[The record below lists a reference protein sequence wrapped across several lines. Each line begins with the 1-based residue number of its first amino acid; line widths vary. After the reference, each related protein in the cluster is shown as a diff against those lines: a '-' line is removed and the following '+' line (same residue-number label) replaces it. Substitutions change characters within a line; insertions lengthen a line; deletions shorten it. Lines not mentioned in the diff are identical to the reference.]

1 MKVLHIIRKL
11 SMKLIR
17 LKSIFLLF
25 GTIGFVLASASIIY
39 LIEPVTFKERW
50 FNAFYWVMTTIATVG
65 YGDFYPT
72 TVPGKAFAMFLYVFG
87 IGLLSLVIGKIID
100 YFVEIHR
107 KREAGLLK
115 YQGNQHIILINWSK
129 KAKLAAEEILST
141 DEDIEIVI
149 VDDSDKHPFDH
160 PKVFF
165 VSGDP
170 TSVDTLENASV
181 HKARAAIIFSDS
193 RIDDTSLVDGKSL
206 LIASSIEKH
215 APEVHTTVE
224 IVLEKHIQNF
234 RHVKVNEFVLSY
246 DAVSRLAVR
255 AALHEGNIEI
265 FTQLLSRQDGDDMFA
280 IKADAAW
287 KTYGDAFQALL
298 LKGATLIADGSDMG
312 INRKLNAAIPAD
324 ARLYVIADKETI
336 TALRQEGR

>member
-1 MKVLHIIRKL
+1 MYIIRKL
-11 SMKLIR
+11 SLKLLR
-17 LKSIFLLF
+17 LKNVFLLF
-25 GTIGFVLASASIIY
+25 GTVGFVLLSASIIY
-39 LIEPVTFKERW
+39 LIEPATFKERW
-50 FNAFYWVMTTIATVG
+50 FNALYWVMTTIATVG

-72 TVPGKAFAMFLYVFG
+72 TVAGKIFAIFLFVFG

-129 KAKLAAEEILST
+129 KTKLAVEEILST
-141 DEDIEIVI
+141 DEDMEIVI
-149 VDDSDKHPFDH
+149 IDESDKHPFDH
-160 PKVFF
+160 PKVHF

-170 TSVDTLENASV
+170 TSVETLENASI
-181 HKARAAIIFSDS
+181 HQARAAIIFSDS
-193 RIDDTSLVDGKSL
+193 RIDDSSLVDGKSL

-234 RHVKVNEFVLSY
+234 RHVRVNEFVLSY

-255 AALHEGNIEI
+255 AALHEGNIDI
-265 FTQLLSRQDGDDMFA
+265 YTQLLSRQDGQDMFA
-280 IKADAAW
+280 ITADQAW
-287 KTYGDAFQALL
+287 KTYGNAFQALL

-312 INRKLNAAIPAD
+312 INRRLNDLIPPD
-324 ARLYVIADKETI
+324 AKLYVIADKQTI
-336 TALRQEGR
+336 SSLRKEGR